1 MTDEETLRSFLALDT
16 PDEIRKEIGAAQD
29 RLKRI
34 IQGDIRWVRPE
45 GMHLTLKFFGNI
57 SGSDA
62 ANISDAVGRAA
73 AGIRP
78 FALAIGG
85 VGAFPDPHRPR
96 VLYLGMT
103 GDVERLV
110 AFQKGLE
117 QALSM
122 IGFPR
127 EERPF
132 RPHLTLGRIRNPR
145 GLIGLAGVLEK
156 GESYAAGQFTASGL
170 GLFKSDLTP
179 RGAIYTRLA
188 WHPFSQA
195 GHEVQAG
202 GSGQCGLNRG

>member
-1 MTDEETLRSFLALDT
+1 MTDEKTVRSFLALDP
-16 PDEIRKEIGAAQD
+16 PDEIRTEIGAAQGCLR
-29 RLKRI
+29 RLV
-34 IQGDIRWVRPE
+34 QGDIRWVRPE
-45 GMHLTLKFFGNI
+45 GIHLTLKFFGDI
-57 SGSDA
+57 SANDA
-62 ANISDAVGRAA
+62 ANVSAVAGRAA
-73 AGIRP
+73 AAVRP
-78 FALAIGG
+78 FSLAIGG

-110 AFQKGLE
+110 AFQKELE
-117 QALSM
+117 QALGM

-127 EERPF
+127 EERSF

-179 RGAIYTRLA
+179 RGAVYTRLA
-188 WHPFSQA
+188 WHPFSGRA
-195 GHEVQAG
+195 
-202 GSGQCGLNRG
+202 